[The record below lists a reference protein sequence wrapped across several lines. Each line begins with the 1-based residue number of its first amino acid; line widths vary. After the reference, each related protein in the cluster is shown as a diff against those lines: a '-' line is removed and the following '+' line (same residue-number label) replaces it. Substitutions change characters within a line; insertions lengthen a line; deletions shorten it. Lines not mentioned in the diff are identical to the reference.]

1 MFYSKLLNSYKEI
14 SYAFLVD
21 GQEDCGE
28 SPEQWVTANQ
38 VHGSSVRIV
47 ESNQRH
53 DGQADALV
61 TQNIVTVAVKTAD
74 CLPIL
79 IFENKRKVVAAVHA
93 GWKGLY
99 KGIIENTIDAITS
112 LGGKSNNCLAVIGP
126 HIRACCYSVSKE
138 RLGNFLDLGL
148 SKKAI
153 SRKENGKWFLNLEKI
168 ALLKL
173 HALCIK
179 SQSMECIR
187 LCTSCDERFPSFRRD
202 RRVDKKI
209 LSAIGLKQ

>member
-1 MFYSKLLNSYKEI
+1 MSSDEVAWTINLSLGLRSLQSISVPLKGTTFLSPVKSSSRFFKLLY
-14 SYAFLVD
+14 FV
-21 GQEDCGE
+21 
-28 SPEQWVTANQ
+28 
-38 VHGSSVRIV
+38 
-47 ESNQRH
+47 
-53 DGQADALV
+53 
-61 TQNIVTVAVKTAD
+61 
-74 CLPIL
+74 
-79 IFENKRKVVAAVHA
+79 FAA
-93 GWKGLY
+93 
-99 KGIIENTIDAITS
+99 
-112 LGGKSNNCLAVIGP
+112 
-126 HIRACCYSVSKE
+126 E